1 MRTLVRVRLG
11 ATRWGVCALASLA
24 LAACGGG
31 GGASSTSS
39 TGGGGGGGGGGTPT
53 TFSVGGTV
61 TGLSASGLVLQDN
74 GGDNLTV
81 PSGAST
87 FTFSTMLASGASYD
101 VTVLSQPTGETCT
114 VSSATGTVSADVT
127 TVKVSC
133 SAQTFTISG
142 TLTGL
147 STAGLKLQDYSGGEV
162 LPVAAGATTFQFTQS
177 VPYGT
182 NVDVTV
188 NTQPFWATCTAGS
201 SNFSGSIASNESSE
215 SFSCTADTATV
226 STFAGSL
233 TAGSTDA
240 TGTSASFYHPDGTA
254 VDSSGN
260 IYVADE
266 FNDQIR
272 EISSSGVVTTLAGQ
286 AGVAGSTNG
295 AGTLALFDHPQG
307 VAVDSSG
314 NLYVADTLN
323 NEIRKIVCTGTTAST
338 CVVSTLAGSTTAG
351 STDGTGSAASF
362 SHPEGVA
369 VDSLGNVYVA
379 DSANNEIRKISPAGL
394 VTTLAGTTVAGSANG
409 SGTSASFN
417 YPTGVAVDSAGNVYV
432 ADANN
437 NEIRMIDTSDVV
449 STLAGSTTA
458 GSADG
463 TGSSASFFTPLG
475 VAVDSA
481 GNVYVA
487 DTNNEEIRLVT
498 PKGVVTT
505 LAGQA
510 GVVGHADGTGT
521 SATFDSPSGIAV
533 DASGDLFVGD
543 YSNNEIRK
551 ITP

>member
-1 MRTLVRVRLG
+1 MRTLIHSRLG
-11 ATRWGVCALASLA
+11 AARWILCASASLA

-31 GGASSTSS
+31 GASSS
-39 TGGGGGGGGGGTPT
+39 GGGGTT
-53 TFSVGGTV
+53 ATFSVGGAV
-61 TGLSASGLVLQDN
+61 SGLSASGLVLQDN

-101 VTVLSQPTGETCT
+101 ITVLTQPTGETCT
-114 VSSATGTVSADVT
+114 VSAATGTVTANVT
-127 TVKVSC
+127 NVNVSC
-133 SAQTFTISG
+133 SAQSFTVSG

-147 STAGLKLQDYSGGEV
+147 TTAGLKLQDYSGGEI
-162 LPVAAGATTFQFTQS
+162 LSVAAGATTFQFTQS

-188 NTQPFWATCTAGS
+188 NTQPFWETCTAGS

-226 STFAGSL
+226 TTFAGST

-240 TGTSASFYHPDGTA
+240 TGTSASFNHPDGTA
-254 VDSSGN
+254 VDSHGN

-266 FNDQIR
+266 YNDQIR

-286 AGVAGSTNG
+286 AGVAGS
-295 AGTLALFDHPQG
+295 ADGTGNIALFDHPQG

-314 NLYVADTLN
+314 NIYVADTLN
-323 NEIRKIVCTGTTAST
+323 NEIRKIVCTGTTSSA
-338 CVVSTLAGSTTAG
+338 CAVSTLAGSTTAG
-351 STDGTGSAASF
+351 SADGTGTAASF
-362 SHPEGVA
+362 NHPEGVA

-379 DSANNEIRKISPAGL
+379 DSANNEIRKISPAGV

-417 YPTGVAVDSAGNVYV
+417 YPVGIAVDSTGNAYV

-463 TGSSASFFTPLG
+463 TGSAASFFTPLG

-487 DTNNEEIRLVT
+487 DANNDEIRLVT
-498 PKGVVTT
+498 PNGVVTT
-505 LAGQA
+505 LAGKA
-510 GVVGHADGTGT
+510 GVPGSTNGTGS
-521 SATFDSPSGIAV
+521 SATFNAPSGIAV
-533 DASGDLFVGD
+533 DASGELFVGD